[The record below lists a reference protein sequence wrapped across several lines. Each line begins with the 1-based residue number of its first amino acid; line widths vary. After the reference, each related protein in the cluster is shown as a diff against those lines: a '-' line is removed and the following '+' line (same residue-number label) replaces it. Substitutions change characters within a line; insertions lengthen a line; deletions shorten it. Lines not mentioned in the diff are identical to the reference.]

1 VRIWPIFFIAV
12 VSPAFIYSRSM
23 TILVHPLQNAG
34 DARYSWLHA
43 GLTATV
49 ISDLGKIKDISV
61 ISEADRKKVLKEIE
75 FSMSGLV
82 DEEKIVRVGKVL
94 GANVIF
100 TGSYQVMGNQVRVNA
115 QLVDVE
121 KARIEKSV
129 KIDGSLEKLFD
140 LQDRI
145 VLSLLAETEKIR
157 ISDITPVKI
166 TKQDREKIQTEI
178 RPSLS
183 SYELYAR
190 GLEVQKS
197 DPQKAMEFFRQ
208 SVKADPNYLD
218 ALREAGLTAGKVL
231 NLFDE
236 SLSYLAR
243 TEKLLSKKAGKLS
256 PAYASLMNSIGI
268 VYDEKGDLEKTI
280 AYYTKSQKTYEKL
293 NQKETAGYAVL
304 MNNLGI
310 ANRKKGDLKK
320 AVGFYI
326 SSKKIRD
333 KLGLQKTAGYAEL
346 MNNAGVAFQESGD
359 LEGAMKGF
367 KRAKETY
374 EAMGLQKTG
383 GYAGLLNNI
392 ALVHKENGAFPEA
405 LQFHLQSKQFFGEL
419 SLEKTTAY
427 ANVLYNIAIVYEKLG
442 QRPEARA
449 YFGDAYSA
457 YAGLGR
463 AKDAEDA
470 RKNAE
475 RLRSA
480 AP

>member
-1 VRIWPIFFIAV
+1 MRIWPIVFV
-12 VSPAFIYSRSM
+12 VLISPALVYGRSM

-49 ISDLGKIKDISV
+49 ISDLAKIKDISV
-61 ISEADRKKVLKEIE
+61 ISEADRKKVLKEME

-82 DEEKIVRVGKVL
+82 DEEKVVRVGKVL
-94 GANVIF
+94 GANLIF
-100 TGSYQVMGNQVRVNA
+100 TGSYQVMGSQVRVNA

-121 KARIEKSV
+121 KARVENSV

-157 ISDITPVKI
+157 ISDIAPVRI
-166 TKQDREKIQTEI
+166 TKEDREKIQAQV

-190 GLEVQKS
+190 GLEIQKS

-208 SVKADPNYLD
+208 SLKADPQYLD
-218 ALREAGLTAGKVL
+218 ALREAGLTAGKML
-231 NLFDE
+231 NRFDE
-236 SLSYLAR
+236 ALSYLAK
-243 TEKLLSKKAGKLS
+243 TEKILVKKTGKLS
-256 PAYASLMNSIGI
+256 PAYASLMNSIGV

-280 AYYTKSQKTYEKL
+280 DYYGRSQKTYEKL
-293 NQKETAGYAVL
+293 NQTQTAGYAVL

-310 ANRKKGDLKK
+310 AHRKKGDLKK
-320 AVGFYI
+320 AIGFYI

-367 KRAKETY
+367 TRAKETY
-374 EAMGLQKTG
+374 EAIALQKTG

-392 ALVHKENGAFPEA
+392 GLVHKENGAFPEA
-405 LQFHLQSKQFFGEL
+405 LQFHLQSKQFFDEL
-419 SLEKTTAY
+419 ALGKTTAY

-442 QRPEARA
+442 QRAEAHA
-449 YFGDAYSA
+449 YFGSAYSA

-463 AKDAEDA
+463 EKDAEDA

-475 RLRSA
+475 RLRFG